1 MDQVKIDNV
10 RYQAQFPDRFRD
22 DESSDEFNT
31 AAGQTCKKFKL
42 KFKFWRFKKWIW
54 TSPEPFPVTSGL

>member
-54 TSPEPFPVTSGL
+54 TSPEPLPATSGL